1 MAKPRRNRGGGNGH
15 LASARRAAKKPAQR
29 IGPLTL
35 PLREAAAELD
45 MHPRTLMHHLRR
57 TDAHCLVKV
66 GNRFRIDRKGFFR
79 WCRQLGFESAGP
91 PH

>member
-1 MAKPRRNRGGGNGH
+1 MTKHRRKRPSNG
-15 LASARRAAKKPAQR
+15 RAAPARGRRGHPPER

-35 PLREAAAELD
+35 PLRDAAAQLD
-45 MHPRTLMHHLRR
+45 MHPRTLMLHLRR

-66 GNRFRIDRKGFFR
+66 GSRFRIDRKGFFR